1 MTALGDDATV
11 PKILLL
17 LKSSR
22 VGRGL
27 SATCCCAC
35 RTQAFLYTVY
45 VRIAY
50 RGARYVATTA
60 RIRRDGAALPFT
72 CATRS
77 KLQPAQ
83 CTLKAQGSRAKP
95 KGAPKCEK
103 REGPTVRR
111 KGLIYSRKV
120 QGGMIHED

>member
-1 MTALGDDATV
+1 M
-11 PKILLL
+11 LLCL
-17 LKSSR
+17 PYTGIPLHGVRAHS
-22 VGRGL
+22 VEVRG
-27 SATCCCAC
+27 T
-35 RTQAFLYTVY
+35 
-45 VRIAY
+45 
-50 RGARYVATTA
+50 TTA

-77 KLQPAQ
+77 KLQPVQ